1 MIPNIKHPKTFNHKG
16 TEYLLISYF
25 RLTDQE
31 AQKIL
36 LLHLRLNKPKKK
48 KQNKPNKKDQK
59 KVIEKDQKKVV
70 EILTHL
76 DRDMVNLL

>member
-1 MIPNIKHPKTFNHKG
+1 MIPNIKHPKTFHHKG

-25 RLTDQE
+25 RLTDKE

-48 KQNKPNKKDQK
+48 NQN
-59 KVIEKDQKKVV
+59 KVIETDQNKVV

>member
-16 TEYLLISYF
+16 TDYLLISFF

-36 LLHLRLNKPKKK
+36 LLHLRQNKPKKK
-48 KQNKPNKKDQK
+48 KQNKNDKKNQN
-59 KVIEKDQKKVV
+59 KVIEKEQKKVV
-70 EILTHL
+70 EILTRL

>member
-1 MIPNIKHPKTFNHKG
+1 MIPNIKHPKTFHHKG
-16 TEYLLISYF
+16 TDYLLISFF

-36 LLHLRLNKPKKK
+36 LLHLRQNKPKKK
-48 KQNKPNKKDQK
+48 KQNKNDKKNQK
-59 KVIEKDQKKVV
+59 EVIEKAKPKVV